1 MRYVIITILILVLAV
16 LTIAGLFTVQNGSR
30 LVDLSLSVGVFGVE
44 LKEPMPVP
52 VLLWIAFGGGLVIGG
67 GWGIQQR
74 IKFSRRIRK
83 LQSKYAKAAL

>member
-30 LVDLSLSVGVFGVE
+30 LVDLSLSIGVFGVE

-67 GWGIQQR
+67 WGIQQR
-74 IKFSRRIRK
+74 IKFSRRIRR